1 MRIYLSAA
9 RLFFA
14 ASFCFF
20 AASFLLALSVLVC
33 YTEDYAARERSA
45 AKNSK

>member
-9 RLFFA
+9 RL
-14 ASFCFF
+14 FF